1 MSNIDTS
8 NIVPILVDTS
18 NIPTEIKEKC
28 CISNENCILKNTIQ
42 LQTAEIGRMI
52 EERNVYKKL
61 YEDLL
66 NLIYANTSNI

>member
-8 NIVPILVDTS
+8 NI
-18 NIPTEIKEKC
+18 PTEIQQKC

-42 LQTAEIGRMI
+42 LQTAEIGKLLQ
-52 EERNVYKKL
+52 ERDQYKVL

-66 NLIYANTSNI
+66 NLVYINTSNIVNTSNI